1 MRFHITDDGPRPC
14 RASIRSCP
22 IGGKEE
28 HFSTREDAATAFE
41 KRMSAQTLP
50 QAQTKPFSMN
60 LSGPTQEVVDRL
72 SNAGIRSLI
81 VGGSVR
87 DQFIGKDSKDIDF
100 ELYGARP
107 DGSTLQL
114 SDVSQ
119 HFPKSDGFHVDEA
132 GASFS
137 VLKIRYKNE
146 DFDVALPRTE
156 QSTGDH
162 HRDYNTQ
169 HDSTMT
175 FEEASSRRDFTI
187 NSMGYDPVSGELL
200 DPYGGQEDLQ
210 NRVLRHVSP
219 AFSDDPLRSLRAVNF
234 VSRFNLDV
242 APETRSLCREL
253 APAYDTLAKERVQE
267 EFDKVFSKGKHVEKA
282 FGTLHDIGWAQRM
295 EPFKDSSREELSRY
309 GKTLDGVPWPYR
321 KTALS
326 YMLRENKRPDPL
338 PTLESSTKERAFV
351 KKNLEVLDAS
361 EAGDWPRL
369 VAAHRDLKKSHP
381 TTSNAEIGSF
391 LSSVGKDSSLVE
403 DLPEQPVEPAVT
415 GKWLMEKGV
424 KPGPEM
430 GRVIKAAQRLQ
441 DETGSTDADWLYA
454 EVNKS

>member
-1 MRFHITDDGPRPC
+1 MKFHLTDDGPRPC
-14 RASIRSCP
+14 RARVRPCP
-22 IGGKEE
+22 IGGKDE
-28 HFSTREDAATAFE
+28 HFDTKLAASEAFE
-41 KRMSAQTLP
+41 ERMEGLTLP
-50 QAQTKPFSMN
+50 PARSRPFRMRISP
-60 LSGPTQEVVDRL
+60 PTQEVVDRL
-72 SNAGIRSLI
+72 SNAGIRGLI

-87 DQFIGKDSKDIDF
+87 DQFLGKESKDIDF

-114 SDVSQ
+114 SDVSK

-137 VLKIRYKNE
+137 VLKIRYKGE

-162 HRDYNTQ
+162 HRDYETQ
-169 HDSTMT
+169 HDSTMP
-175 FEEASSRRDFTI
+175 FEEAASRRDFTI

-200 DPYGGQEDLQ
+200 DPYDGQEDLQ
-210 NRVLRHVSP
+210 SGILRHVSP

-295 EPFKDSSREELSRY
+295 EPFQESD
-309 GKTLDGVPWPYR
+309 R
-321 KTALS
+321 K
-326 YMLRENKRPDPL
+326 
-338 PTLESSTKERAFV
+338 
-351 KKNLEVLDAS
+351 
-361 EAGDWPRL
+361 
-369 VAAHRDLKKSHP
+369 
-381 TTSNAEIGSF
+381 
-391 LSSVGKDSSLVE
+391 SVV
-403 DLPEQPVEPAVT
+403 
-415 GKWLMEKGV
+415 
-424 KPGPEM
+424 
-430 GRVIKAAQRLQ
+430 
-441 DETGSTDADWLYA
+441 
-454 EVNKS
+454 